1 MCGSLIEGLLLDAL
15 QRDEPKAR
23 AANKTPKLKGGVKI
37 KPLADWN
44 LGELIDV
51 AVELNIIETHA
62 EQFSH
67 GVRNYRNLIH
77 PGKEIQSAQKV
88 ATEEA
93 DIAEKVL
100 EIVIRELSQ
109 KMKP

>member
-67 GVRNYRNLIH
+67 GVRNYRNLI
-77 PGKEIQSAQKV
+77 QSAQKV